1 MMMESGELLECGLWN
16 GEISGVEVEGRCVFI
31 FTYSINE
38 SLVDYLLQYNI
49 LAL

>member
-1 MMMESGELLECGLWN
+1 MMESGELLECGLWN